1 MAVGNDRNLEQ
12 HSVIRRANVR
22 SAFFK
27 NNNCE
32 TLIFINQNKNII
44 THSRKL
50 QDALSHGLYSSTCDV
65 HFSGLKTETNVTR
78 LIGII
83 SSSCEFSSV

>member
-27 NNNCE
+27 NNNCRNFDFHKPE
-32 TLIFINQNKNII
+32 QKHH
-44 THSRKL
+44 HSFK
-50 QDALSHGLYSSTCDV
+50 
-65 HFSGLKTETNVTR
+65 EVTR
-78 LIGII
+78 
-83 SSSCEFSSV
+83 CAFSWTL